1 MTASVIKL
9 VAPASVQRV
18 ARSVPAAV
26 VQLSIPKI
34 GERAAARHMAARR
47 LKLWERA
54 WNEYQGYQTIERLVG
69 NLFVLKRRGGKE
81 ASELL
86 KQYGYILEQRG
97 STLYSAAHKSLAH
110 LLLTPAPTAAAL
122 AWKKAKVKKAT
133 LEKGE
138 LVSILHQITADEE
151 RLSSA
156 PRKAVR
162 S

>member
-54 WNEYQGYQTIERLVG
+54 WNEYQGHQTIERLVG
-69 NLFVLKRRGGKE
+69 NLYLLKHRGGGE
-81 ASELL
+81 GSELL
-86 KQYGYILEQRG
+86 KQYGYLLKQPG
-97 STLYSAAHKSLAH
+97 SSHYRAARKSLMR
-110 LLLTPAPTAAAL
+110 LLLMPAPNAAAV
-122 AWKKAKVKKAT
+122 AWKKAKVKKAS
-133 LEKGE
+133 LDKGE